1 MSVFFIFERIM
12 YYKIERGT
20 AYQKIALRAERIK
33 RGLTEQGKTGQRL
46 AAQISKSCSTTSG
59 EIANRRKS

>member
-12 YYKIERGT
+12 YHKIERGT

-33 RGLTEQGKTGQRL
+33 KVLAEQNKTGQRL
-46 AAQISKSCSTTSG
+46 AAQISESCSATGG
-59 EIANRRKS
+59 EISNRRKS